1 MDGQNPA
8 TAEWHSAA
16 SRYLNSYMD
25 AIQPK
30 NSGRNSF
37 TDDELTWMAHGDNPV
52 ANAYRELLEFRRN
65 AASGNSGQVLDE
77 KLPLNYLQGQKDGLE
92 WAAQMAEAS
101 HPQTGDWLYDDPVEL
116 AKAIRK
122 GPDMPENDNTL
133 VIPDGL
139 IAAVNR
145 LLDSDGSRG
154 CYDAMVL
161 GEARDEIERLLAAAP
176 AVSDGWIPV
185 SERLPEVGS
194 TIMVH
199 MDNPQYSATD
209 YAIATYDKYGFS
221 RAKVTHWQP
230 LPDAPKGV

>member
-1 MDGQNPA
+1 MDGC
-8 TAEWHSAA
+8 TTFHHYHAA
-16 SRYLNSYMD
+16 LNQVGTFID
-25 AIQPK
+25 EGTIQ
-30 NSGRNSF
+30 
-37 TDDELTWMAHGDNPV
+37 
-52 ANAYRELLEFRRN
+52 
-65 AASGNSGQVLDE
+65 SGNSGQVPDE

-122 GPDMPENDNTL
+122 GPDMP
-133 VIPDGL
+133 P
-139 IAAVNR
+139 
-145 LLDSDGSRG
+145 
-154 CYDAMVL
+154 
-161 GEARDEIERLLAAAP
+161 
-176 AVSDGWIPV
+176 VSDGWILV
-185 SERLPEVGS
+185 SERMPEVGS

-230 LPDAPKGV
+230 LPAPPKGV